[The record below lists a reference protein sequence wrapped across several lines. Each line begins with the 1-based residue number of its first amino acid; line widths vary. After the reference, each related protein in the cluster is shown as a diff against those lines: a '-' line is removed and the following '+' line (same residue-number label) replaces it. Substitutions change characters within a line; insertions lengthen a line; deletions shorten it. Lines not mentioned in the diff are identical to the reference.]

1 MISLICICKY
11 TKNFYHNT
19 TCSVYP
25 AAKIRTVK
33 IAALRKQ
40 ANSNRFSLPKYYS
53 TDEKNFI
60 RRPIEHRFELI
71 ACCTVYYSIL
81 KTERKSAIQKSL
93 IVNTLNRPTLFVV
106 RLLSA

>member
-11 TKNFYHNT
+11 TKIFYHNT

-53 TDEKNFI
+53 DDEKNFI
-60 RRPIEHRFELI
+60 RRPIEPRFESI
-71 ACCTVYYSIL
+71 ACCTAHYSTL

-93 IVNTLNRPTLFVV
+93 IVNALNRPTLFDV